1 MYKAKEYWW
10 VIALVVLGTIYLVLD
25 IIDRIPD
32 NKYVFDNISMSSKS
46 ENYEEDLE
54 LTFNTYT
61 NNNLESTKKYIRS
74 NNEYLFIDKDIDY
87 YNKDEEHYYEHNIS
101 NNIISNTEIVG
112 PSYALNRFNSEG
124 LYKYLINF
132 LVEKTISEE
141 ENRNE
146 NTLIKITQTNFLE
159 RNNNIKTTTTLEDN
173 NKEYIYTVESTSNI
187 NPINS
192 KDIIEGTN
200 ITIDEITYEKKLYY
214 NDTFAYKAVLTTRY
228 TNSTTKQSIRT
239 SKEVIAKKEIDEEIN
254 TKINNIKTLIEN
266 KKAYN
271 EELLLKKNKV
281 KIKINYNLGN
291 LELYVLDGNE
301 FKEKITKVLNRL
313 SINNTEYKL
322 FMNDI
327 RTEEYDPLNTYNIPD
342 YYGKELFL
350 DIKTTDGYKGII
362 EIYKD
367 DSIVNNDGLLT
378 YKIINS
384 DEYKFND
391 LNYKGTK
398 HYNGE
403 EVTIDTD
410 NITLIRDI
418 NVIEY
423 NK

>member
-87 YNKDEEHYYEHNIS
+87 YNKDEENYYEHNIS
-101 NNIISNTEIVG
+101 NNIISNTQIVG

-228 TNSTTKQSIRT
+228 TNSTTKQSITT

-266 KKAYN
+266 KKTYN

>member
-87 YNKDEEHYYEHNIS
+87 YNKDEENYYEHNIS

-173 NKEYIYTVESTSNI
+173 NKEYIYTVKSTSNI

-228 TNSTTKQSIRT
+228 TNSTTKQSITT

-391 LNYKGTK
+391 LNYKGAK